1 VVVGSGGDGGG
12 QRRLL
17 DAPAAAAA
25 ASASAAASAAAAVLM
40 VVAAV
45 TVSAASASWCCH
57 LCFSFVLVGSEVLLL
72 LTRAP
77 IARRDLTAPQAGP
90 ASLYHRNLPSS
101 SRNGPFCARIAQLQ
115 GLFSPCG
122 AICPCWPAASCLVRR
137 PGWGGPPAWASL
149 VHCLRP
155 EITQVYDYTYG
166 IDCIHAWLCSVR
178 VAAAAARC
186 LLLLALAGRAG
197 QFHAARVD
205 SQCSGRRSL
214 Y

>member
-1 VVVGSGGDGGG
+1 MVVGSGGDGGG

-137 PGWGGPPAWASL
+137 SGWGGPAVP
-149 VHCLRP
+149 RR
-155 EITQVYDYTYG
+155 
-166 IDCIHAWLCSVR
+166 LCRRSSRGAISMWIFLMISSPTVGNNLQDGSR
-178 VAAAAARC
+178 RAAA
-186 LLLLALAGRAG
+186 L
-197 QFHAARVD
+197 
-205 SQCSGRRSL
+205 
-214 Y
+214 

>member
-1 VVVGSGGDGGG
+1 M
-12 QRRLL
+12 RPELPA
-17 DAPAAAAA
+17 DAE
-25 ASASAAASAAAAVLM
+25 
-40 VVAAV
+40 AV

-137 PGWGGPPAWASL
+137 PGWGGL
-149 VHCLRP
+149 
-155 EITQVYDYTYG
+155 
-166 IDCIHAWLCSVR
+166 
-178 VAAAAARC
+178 
-186 LLLLALAGRAG
+186 
-197 QFHAARVD
+197 AARVD
-205 SQCSGRRSL
+205 LPSVQCTNWFSALSFSL
-214 Y
+214 FPS